1 MKIIKLMRLSVRDF
15 KGIASRDINFGGKD
29 AVISGRNG
37 EGKTSIYDALCW
49 LLTGKDARGNQPESE
64 GFNIKP
70 RDKDGN
76 VLAGVMP
83 TVAGVF
89 EVDGEDITF
98 KKVFKEKW
106 EKPRGAAEAKFSGHT
121 TEHYIDDIPRKEAE
135 YRRIVG
141 ELVNEDA
148 FRMLTDVYRFPA
160 ALKWQ
165 ERRKLL
171 FDLCGVQDDAAIMAA
186 DARFTPLVAAIGRW
200 TVEEYKQSL
209 KAQRR
214 SVNGALELLP
224 IRIDET
230 EKSVAPLRDMDFA
243 QISADIAKLEDGK
256 RNLEAE
262 LYDITHNTAL
272 AGARNE
278 LRRLQ
283 NELDKLMLENDAHR
297 RSQEVPVMDPR
308 PALRREMDS
317 IRAAQAREENA
328 AESLKSQI
336 KMADMRLDD
345 YREEWKRIN
354 KETYHGKDICPTC
367 GQPLPAERVQQAKVR
382 FEQDKKARLDRLKA
396 DSDLVKTC
404 IEDQRRVLRGH
415 QTEIDRLE
423 ECAAALTRDLDAA
436 TVPDAPVIED
446 LPGYAEHAQTLSEKF
461 EHARQKCMQLEQD
474 SETRARQIEVQIID
488 VEGDLAGLREEYA
501 KKSNI
506 AAAEQRIRELRDD
519 QRTQG
524 AELDRIDGML
534 YLCEEF
540 TRYKAD
546 SITDAINGRFRRASF
561 RLFREQ
567 INGGLEDCCDV
578 MMEGRPYG
586 SLSDGEKIKIGLD
599 IVQTLSEF
607 YCVRVPLFVD
617 RAESVTNFPELGTQ
631 VIRLMVED
639 KDMEVLA

>member
-141 ELVNEDA
+141 ELVDEEA
-148 FRMLTDVYRFPA
+148 FRMLTDVYRFPD

-171 FDLCGVQDDAAIMAA
+171 FDLCGVQDDASIMAA
-186 DARFTPLVAAIGRW
+186 DARFAPLSTAVGRW
-200 TVEEYKQSL
+200 TVDEYKQSL
-209 KAQRR
+209 KSQRR
-214 SVNGALELLP
+214 AVNGTLEMLP
-224 IRIDET
+224 IRIDEV
-230 EKSVAPLRDMDFA
+230 EKSVAGLRDMDFA
-243 QISADIAKLEDGK
+243 QICTDITQLEDGK
-256 RNLEAE
+256 RALEAE

-272 AGARNE
+272 VSAKNALTTLRND
-278 LRRLQ
+278 
-283 NELDKLMLENDAHR
+283 LDKLENENAAHR
-297 RSQEVPVMDPR
+297 RSQEVPFVDPR
-308 PALRREMDS
+308 PAMQRELDALREAQKRQQDAVCGEQAQIEMG
-317 IRAAQAREENA
+317 N
-328 AESLKSQI
+328 L
-336 KMADMRLDD
+336 RLED
-345 YREEWKRIN
+345 YRAQWRKIS
-354 KETYHGKDICPTC
+354 KETYASKNTCPTC
-367 GQPLPAERVQQAKVR
+367 GQALPADKVQQAKER
-382 FEQDKKARLDRLKA
+382 FEHDKKERMNRLKMDSDVLKQGLFNLEKAMKEHQNEADRLDRLVQEL
-396 DSDLVKTC
+396 SDKL
-404 IEDQRRVLRGH
+404 
-415 QTEIDRLE
+415 
-423 ECAAALTRDLDAA
+423 A
-436 TVPDAPVIED
+436 TTVAPELPVIED
-446 LPGYAEHAQTLSEKF
+446 LPDYIKQNAELLDAIRQAEVRVQQLSSDSDARVREVKAQIMDADAKLS
-461 EHARQKCMQLEQD
+461 
-474 SETRARQIEVQIID
+474 
-488 VEGDLAGLREEYA
+488 GLRTELVKEG
-501 KKSNI
+501 NI
-506 AAAEQRIRELRDD
+506 KAAAQRVEELRAD
-519 QRTQG
+519 QRTQA

-540 TRYKAD
+540 TRYKVD

-631 VIRLMVED
+631 VIRLMVAD